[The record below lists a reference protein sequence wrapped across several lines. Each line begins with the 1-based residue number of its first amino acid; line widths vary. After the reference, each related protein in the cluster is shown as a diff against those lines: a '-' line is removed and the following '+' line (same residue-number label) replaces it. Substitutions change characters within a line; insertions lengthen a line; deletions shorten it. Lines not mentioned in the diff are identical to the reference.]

1 MLAHERRKAGLR
13 RLLAVGVVAT
23 CALLPA
29 HAQGSVQSDRTAAAL
44 VMRQLDRL
52 DARRAELADRRSVA
66 RARLEGLVT
75 AIGAAR
81 ATIADERAQIA
92 AARSALAAEIVGDYK
107 AGTPNVATYVLGA
120 VSFADLVDRVDVL
133 DRIDASEA
141 SLIRRIASETFG
153 SARIWVTSAKRECS
167 TSIHAS

>member
-1 MLAHERRKAGLR
+1 MR
-13 RLLAVGVVAT
+13 RLLAVGVLAT

-52 DARRAELADRRSVA
+52 DARRAELADRRSAA
-66 RARLEGLVT
+66 RARLDGLVT

-81 ATIADERAQIA
+81 ATISDERAQIT

-107 AGTPNVATYVLGA
+107 AGTPERRDLRPGRGLVRRPRRPGRRPRPDRRQRGGA
-120 VSFADLVDRVDVL
+120 DPQDR
-133 DRIDASEA
+133 
-141 SLIRRIASETFG
+141 G
-153 SARIWVTSAKRECS
+153 
-167 TSIHAS
+167 